1 MPTLDEMRNSQ
12 SLPTPPSPPPED
24 PRTWWPR
31 EGGSGGPRQG
41 LGQGYQA
48 SRGVSHGFKE
58 PPHGPAPQLQFS
70 PESLSR
76 APYSNKLE
84 VEPGLYLEE
93 SERDDLRLN
102 QAESTWEVRLEG
114 PSLSHWTCPD
124 DAPRC
129 PESPHWGFVRDRR
142 RDPQPA
148 CTPGHQRCFSF
159 EGSYRVSTTLL

>member
-1 MPTLDEMRNSQ
+1 MVAKRGRFRRSEAGARARVSSIQGRLAWVQGAPTR
-12 SLPTPPSPPPED
+12 PSPP
-24 PRTWWPR
+24 
-31 EGGSGGPRQG
+31 
-41 LGQGYQA
+41 A
-48 SRGVSHGFKE
+48 AVFSRIT
-58 PPHGPAPQLQFS
+58 
-70 PESLSR
+70 LSR

-142 RDPQPA
+142 HDPQPA